1 MHYIHSWL
9 TTICFI
15 RFILAVCVS
24 IALPVHVNTLPAPTL
39 ELAHRAARFLRL
51 RPPAAALHGLVW
63 LVLAVR
69 VAVATPQGGDALWV
83 IAAELVLAAGGSRAL
98 LLVAGVPA
106 VVVAITDE
114 DWCHTLPVTAL
125 EIFGGASLSIYVT
138 KGAGGKRKLTF
149 WAAMFFLI
157 LLSLSIRCDLP

>member
-24 IALPVHVNTLPAPTL
+24 IALPVHVNTLPTPTL
-39 ELAHRAARFLRL
+39 ELAHRTARFLGL

-63 LVLAVR
+63 FVLAVW
-69 VAVATPQGGDALWV
+69 VAIATPQGRDALGV
-83 IAAELVLAAGGSRAL
+83 IATELVLAAGGRRAL
-98 LLVAGVPA
+98 LLVAGVPT
-106 VVVAITDE
+106 VIVAITDE

-125 EIFGGASLSIYVT
+125 EIFGGASLCIYVT

-149 WAAMFFLI
+149 WAAMFF
-157 LLSLSIRCDLP
+157 